1 MRLGRDDKH
10 ISEARELFE
19 GSDQSDF
26 YTLIRAYQFARKSNF
41 AVETCRRYG
50 IHAQTA
56 RQVQQTFEQKEKALP
71 LGDFERMVADV
82 TKIEQALGIY
92 DLALFTPKR

>member
-1 MRLGRDDKH
+1 MLIEAAEYDCVPPAALCAARVSGRDLLRRLGRDDKH

-26 YTLIRAYQFARKSNF
+26 YTLIRAFHFARKNNF

-56 RQVQQTFEQKEKALP
+56 RQVAQTFEQL
-71 LGDFERMVADV
+71 LVVAR
-82 TKIEQALGIY
+82 QL
-92 DLALFTPKR
+92 R